1 MLYRVKQKHIW
12 KKMDQWKLWGYVD
25 GNEKEPKDMRT
36 IVIHA
41 GEAAVVGP
49 DYSVRLP
56 LREMAVLLQLLD
68 GHFEAIRDGII
79 MYEDAHRGE
88 Q

>member
-1 MLYRVKQKHIW
+1 MVYKIRQK
-12 KKMDQWKLWGYVD
+12 KVLRKMESWKLWGFTD
-25 GNEKEPKDMRT
+25 GNEEEPKDMRT
-36 IVIHA
+36 IVIRA

-49 DYSVRLP
+49 EYSVRLP
-56 LREMAVLLQLLD
+56 LREMVTLLKLLD